1 LATAAPAGAADELLG
16 RFHTWDAVATTQGKS
31 KLCYVAG
38 LPTKSEGKYD
48 RRGEASVLVAH
59 WPDQKRFRVLTI
71 NAGYEYKKDSTVT
84 VRIDD
89 RRFTLFTKGDTAW
102 TESAAADST
111 VVGFM
116 KAGQIMTVTGVS
128 ARGTETVD
136 TYDLTGMTR
145 AVETIDKACGVEG

>member
-1 LATAAPAGAADELLG
+1 
-16 RFHTWDAVATTQGKS
+16 
-31 KLCYVAG
+31 
-38 LPTKSEGKYD
+38 GKYD

-102 TESAAADST
+102 TESAAADNT

-116 KAGQIMTVTGVS
+116 KAGATMTVTGVS
-128 ARGTETVD
+128 SRGTETVD
-136 TYDLTGMTR
+136 TYDLAGMTA
-145 AVETIDKACGVEG
+145 AVETIDKACGAER